1 MTGPLFTP
9 TPAELVAMRAM
20 VIDLYDVLANLSP
33 GAFSDRAVYQKL
45 IDLKPRIELLRLA
58 PGEREQPVPP
68 SHRPDPHTPHLHAN
82 LQNLPGPDGLPT
94 DRGAH
99 RAGQ

>member
-9 TPAELVAMRAM
+9 TTAELVAMRAM
-20 VIDLYDVLANLSP
+20 VIDLYDVLAGLSP

-58 PGEREQPVPP
+58 PAEREQPVPP
-68 SHRPDPHTPHLHAN
+68 SHQPDPRTPHLHTN
-82 LQNLPGPDGLPT
+82 LQNLPESD
-94 DRGAH
+94 